1 MRVVDHMRNWATL
14 IGLFCVT
21 INSRRKTNDLSVG
34 RLTGAR
40 FVLHIGNEHIGHV
53 GTKRRQLRVKR
64 LLPI

>member
-40 FVLHIGNEHIGHV
+40 FVLHIRKDHIGLV
-53 GTKRRQLRVKR
+53 GTRRRQLRVNC
-64 LLPI
+64 LLSI